1 MDNWERLLLYRK
13 KLVLP
18 RVYQLVDWFSWLACF
33 FAILFIAFSTMHN
46 LILLSFRR

>member
-1 MDNWERLLLYRK
+1 MDNWECLLLYRK

-33 FAILFIAFSTMHN
+33 FAILFIAS
-46 LILLSFRR
+46 IVYRY